1 MIKARPEGI
10 SDLEHVAMHVYGCAQ
25 TLLMRGKPEYQP
37 LRGQVGINPA
47 LAVGQL
53 RNIETIIMASE
64 SPAVVT
70 AFGSHK
76 DQAIVDALTRAMDKH
91 IGAPDTTHE
100 GIEVPAGIAT
110 ALFVTAIG
118 LSVVYEAYAMGAMS
132 ALNTT
137 DKASRGRLESILK
150 DIVDEER
157 MKKNEVANLTMNVSM
172 N

>member
-1 MIKARPEGI
+1 MKARPEGI

-37 LRGQVGINPA
+37 LRGQVGINPT

-64 SPAVVT
+64 SPAEVT
-70 AFGSHK
+70 AFASHR
-76 DQAIVDALTRAMDKH
+76 DEVIVDALTRTMDKVV
-91 IGAPDTTHE
+91 GAPDTTEE

-110 ALFVTAIG
+110 ALVVTAIG

-137 DKASRGRLESILK
+137 DKASRGRLANILE
-150 DIVDEER
+150 DIVNEER